1 MNRSR
6 RDAAY
11 KYTYARAT
19 GTGAEASQQ
28 QSALWLSA
36 ARLLGSLRART
47 NLPCPYTARCLSR
60 SLRHITTTLE
70 MPSDQ
75 LSHSASILLKSQTA
89 SLLRCNADVIA
100 AVTSETQQRRRR
112 RRRWSVAH
120 TEIAKREA
128 ASVQKNYTRQSTCFI
143 YSD

>member
-70 MPSDQ
+70 MPLDQ

-112 RRRWSVAH
+112 RRWSVAQ
-120 TEIAKREA
+120 TESAEREA

-143 YSD
+143 YSR